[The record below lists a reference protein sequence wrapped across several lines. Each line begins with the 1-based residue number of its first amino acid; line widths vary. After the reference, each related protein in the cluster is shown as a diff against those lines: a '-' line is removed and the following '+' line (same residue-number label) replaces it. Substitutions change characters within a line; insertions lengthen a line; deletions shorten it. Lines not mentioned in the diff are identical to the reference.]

1 MSGWSESR
9 RDLNP
14 ERADPRE
21 AARPYLHK
29 AQVPAGSFATDRP
42 TDRRYLARS
51 RRAKGSFRQLP
62 PTCMVAEITEGY
74 RSMRHDSR
82 GRRTE
87 RMGRER
93 WLFSSFNCGTVE
105 VRRQSVVEREEKGRN
120 RYRETSNRPRQ
131 ISGREFVTSRFP
143 RASSIET
150 LGSIRVH
157 AFPART
163 RKSAFTPKY
172 GKNGRRKGSERR
184 RERNDFSLILR
195 IQRPEAKTVVDRSFP
210 GWR

>member
-1 MSGWSESR
+1 MSEEEEEEERLNRWSFAWTTCARAKSAPRRCGGKPRGCMRKKRNVVRWLERKTEMSGWSESR

-105 VRRQSVVEREEKGRN
+105 VRRQTVVEREEKGRN
-120 RYRETSNRPRQ
+120 RYRGT
-131 ISGREFVTSRFP
+131 
-143 RASSIET
+143 
-150 LGSIRVH
+150 
-157 AFPART
+157 
-163 RKSAFTPKY
+163 
-172 GKNGRRKGSERR
+172 
-184 RERNDFSLILR
+184 
-195 IQRPEAKTVVDRSFP
+195 
-210 GWR
+210 